1 VLKPASDYGGH
12 AVALGM
18 ETDAETWARIIAE
31 HAERADFIVQEYVP
45 VPEEMF
51 PVIEDGHV
59 QMRLKRF
66 NINPFG
72 IGGRYAGSITRIS
85 DRAVVNVSA
94 GGGLLPS
101 VIGRHKRRLLAEED
115 DGEEEVLHGLEP

>member
-1 VLKPASDYGGH
+1 
-12 AVALGM
+12 
-18 ETDAETWARIIAE
+18 
-31 HAERADFIVQEYVP
+31 

-51 PVIEDGHV
+51 PTVEEGHV

-72 IGGRYAGSITRIS
+72 IGGRYAGMITRIS
-85 DRAVVNVSA
+85 DRAVINVSA

-101 VIGRHKRRLLAEED
+101 VVGRHKQRLLAEPDHPAAPNDEEAGLGD
-115 DGEEEVLHGLEP
+115 EEVTHAASS

>member
-1 VLKPASDYGGH
+1 
-12 AVALGM
+12 VALGI
-18 ETDAETWARIIAE
+18 ETEQSAWDALVAE
-31 HAERADFIVQEYVP
+31 HAVDGDFVVQEYVP

-51 PVIEDGHV
+51 PTVEAGHV

-72 IGGRYAGSITRIS
+72 IGGHYAGMITRIS
-85 DRAVVNVSA
+85 DRAVINVSD

-101 VIGRHKRRLLAEED
+101 VVGRHRRRLLAEEEPSED
-115 DGEEEVLHGLEP
+115 APGSTDAEERHAPA

>member
-1 VLKPASDYGGH
+1 
-12 AVALGM
+12 M
-18 ETDAETWARIIAE
+18 ETEQTVWDRLIEDHTE
-31 HAERADFIVQEYVP
+31 QGDYVVQEYVP

-51 PVIEDGHV
+51 PTVQDGHV

-72 IGGRYAGSITRIS
+72 IGGRYAGMITRIS
-85 DRAVVNVSA
+85 DQAVINVSA

-101 VIGRHKRRLLAEED
+101 VVGRHRQRLLAED
-115 DGEEEVLHGLEP
+115 EEETAHEELV